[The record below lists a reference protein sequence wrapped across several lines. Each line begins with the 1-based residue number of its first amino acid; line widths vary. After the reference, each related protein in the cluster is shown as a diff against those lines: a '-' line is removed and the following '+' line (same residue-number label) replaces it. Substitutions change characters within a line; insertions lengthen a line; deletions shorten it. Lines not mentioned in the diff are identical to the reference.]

1 MTGVIF
7 EQQAPV
13 MASDPNRAD
22 IACFVGFVAR
32 RPGTAIPAEL
42 ERWLLENGWWEGP
55 IARPSAR
62 RLLDVPVPID
72 AWETFDRLF
81 AWERRVLDGFGHEG
95 PTYLGAAVRSF
106 FAEGGR
112 KCYVVRVGRP
122 WDLTLAR
129 EQRLER
135 IRCLIPGYP
144 HRVDAAASDRA
155 TWLGAGHLFGLPD
168 VAMLCLPDLCDAVA
182 LADRR
187 PRDADVPPP
196 AEEQFV
202 ECSRELPAVLADT
215 TRGRLLPAPRC
226 DAAAYHDWAVAVN
239 LLTRLVRDS
248 RPRFETQVIAALPI
262 PEDGST
268 IAGDFRR
275 FLTDPREGVLSH
287 RPESRPSG
295 LASAFVQLVYPWLRT
310 TGSAPLPDGV
320 ESPEGV
326 MAGLL
331 ARNALT
337 RGAYRSAAPLPL
349 ASGYDAFPALSRDQL
364 AGVTAP
370 PRPGMRVRHARFG
383 PGSVTRV
390 DDAVE
395 EVEVVVRFDSG
406 GTKTLL
412 MSDPNLTPDGQSAGS
427 ALQERVSVF
436 AMTPRGLR
444 LRSDVTASP
453 DETYRQAS
461 VNRLVSL
468 VIRAARQLGDETA
481 FETSGEHVW
490 GQLRDRL
497 NAMLLAL
504 LRAGALRGATAAD
517 AFHVRC
523 DRSTMTQNDLDNGR
537 AVVEIQFA
545 PTIPVETIRVV
556 LALDEGGQVE
566 VLAAPREDAA

>member
-1 MTGVIF
+1 MAGVIF

-32 RPGTAIPAEL
+32 RPGAAIPGEL
-42 ERWLLENGWWEGP
+42 QRWLLENGWWEGP
-55 IARPSAR
+55 NARPSAR

-81 AWERRVLDGFGHEG
+81 AWDRRVLDNAGHEG

-122 WDLTLAR
+122 WALTLPR

-135 IRCLIPGYP
+135 IRCLVPGYP
-144 HRVDAAASDRA
+144 DRINATASDRA

-182 LADRR
+182 LADRP
-187 PRDADVPPP
+187 PRDVDVPPP
-196 AEEQFV
+196 PAEQFV
-202 ECSRELPAVLADT
+202 ECSRELPSVPSDR

-226 DAAAYHDWAVAVN
+226 DAGAYREWAVAVN
-239 LLTRLVRDS
+239 LVTRLVRDS

-268 IAGDFRR
+268 IAADFRR
-275 FLTDPREGVLSH
+275 FLTDPREGVLAH
-287 RPESRPSG
+287 RPEVRPSG
-295 LASAFVQLVYPWLRT
+295 LASAFVQLVYPWVRT
-310 TGSAPLPDGV
+310 AGSAPLPEGV
-320 ESPEGV
+320 ENPEGV

-337 RGAYRSAAPLPL
+337 RGAYRSAAPLPP
-349 ASGYDAFPALSRDQL
+349 AGAYDAFPPLSRDQL
-364 AGVTAP
+364 AEVAAP

-383 PGSVTRV
+383 TGSLTRV
-390 DDAVE
+390 EDVGDG
-395 EVEVVVRFDSG
+395 VEVVVRFDSG

-412 MSDPNLTPDGQSAGS
+412 MSDPNLAADGQSDGG
-427 ALQERVSVF
+427 ALQDRVSVF
-436 AMTPRGLR
+436 GMTPVGLR

-468 VIRAARQLGDETA
+468 VIRAARQLGDETT
-481 FETSGEHVW
+481 FEPSGERVW

-497 NAMLLAL
+497 NAMLLTL
-504 LRAGALRGATAAD
+504 LRAGALRGSAAD

-523 DRSTMTQNDLDNGR
+523 DRSTMTQNDIDNGR
-537 AVVEIQFA
+537 AVVEILIA
-545 PTIPVETIRVV
+545 PTLPVETIRVV
-556 LALDEGGQVE
+556 LSLDEGGQLE
-566 VLAAPREDAA
+566 VLAAPREEAA